1 VTDLI
6 RDCRGATAIE
16 YAMVAGIIS
25 IVIVAAATQIG
36 SEVQNMFSAVI
47 APFL

>member
-1 VTDLI
+1 VRALAAD
-6 RDCRGATAIE
+6 RCGSTAIE
-16 YAMVAGIIS
+16 YAMIAGIIS

-36 SEVQNMFSAVI
+36 SQVQNMFSAVI